1 MSLERPQPFDPSQLT
16 TLEKAFNA
24 AWAVLK
30 PKKMAAGSSQEQAQ
44 KLALANCL
52 IAIVKNGITDA
63 NELRKQAIEL
73 MLIGPAERHDRLL

>member
-1 MSLERPQPFDPSQLT
+1 MSLELLHLFDPSQLA

-30 PKKMAAGSSQEQAQ
+30 PKKMAAGSSQEQEQ

-52 IAIVKNGITDA
+52 VAIAKNGVTDP

-73 MLIGPAERHDRLL
+73 MLIGPA

>member
-1 MSLERPQPFDPSQLT
+1 MSLERPHSFDPSQLA

-30 PKKMAAGSSQEQAQ
+30 PKKMAAGSSQEQEQ

-52 IAIVKNGITDA
+52 VAIAKNGVNDP

-73 MLIGPAERHDRLL
+73 MLVGPA